1 MIDSRE
7 VLDDR
12 WYKELTDI
20 YISDFEWLT
29 TFSKITERERERF
42 FQGEV
47 ENPHYSLKQGTPS
60 NLPAYEKAFMEM
72 RANLLKDEKHP
83 VVQRLYLDKVE
94 RHLAFIPMYAASERV
109 EDATFFKHSVMQYGK
124 PKKAYFTY
132 IAKRMK
138 DLVKAQKDTAYPDA
152 RKLINKVFSKIDT
165 ADTRFTH
172 EILPPVIKGSQ
183 KLVDSA
189 TAVRLFEEALASYGI
204 GGWQIVLDTSG
215 VRKRFAV
222 NAKEQKIHVPN
233 DTALSQRALPLTVSA
248 TEALVQ
254 HEVGVHALRS
264 HNGSQQPLRLLS
276 LGLAAYI
283 RGEEGLA
290 TYVQQQTEGATEF
303 YGFERYMAISLAI
316 GMDGIKRDFRSVFD
330 IMEAYFLLHFGTYE
344 DAPVRARKG
353 AWQVCERTFRGSSG
367 RTAGTVYT
375 RDIVYLE
382 GNIGTWNLLI
392 DKPDIFESLFVG
404 KYDQLNT
411 AHVAALAEL
420 GIIESF

>member
-1 MIDSRE
+1 MIHSPQA
-7 VLDDR
+7 LDER
-12 WYKELTDI
+12 WYKELSDI
-20 YISDFEWLT
+20 YISDVDWLT
-29 TFSKITERERERF
+29 TFSKITDRERERF

-47 ENPHYSLKQGTPS
+47 ENPHFSQKQGTPS
-60 NLPAYEKAFMEM
+60 NLPAYEQAFLTLQ
-72 RANLLKDEKHP
+72 AHLLKDEKNP
-83 VVQRLYLDKVE
+83 VVQKLYLDKVE
-94 RHLAFIPMYAASERV
+94 RHLAFIPMYAASERT
-109 EDATFFKHSVMQYGK
+109 EDETFFKHSVTQYGK

-138 DLVKAQKDTAYPDA
+138 DLVKAEKGTTYPEA
-152 RKLINKVFSKIDT
+152 RTLINKVFSKIDT
-165 ADTRFTH
+165 ANVRFTQ
-172 EILPPVIKGSQ
+172 EILPPVATGSK

-189 TAVRLFEEALASYGI
+189 TAVRLFEEALQTYGI
-204 GGWQIVLDTSG
+204 TDWHIVLDESG

-222 NAKEQKIHVPN
+222 NAKDRKIHVPN
-233 DTALSQRALPLTVSA
+233 DVALSQRAYPLTVSA

-264 HNGSQQPLRLLS
+264 YNGSKQPLKLLS
-276 LGLAAYI
+276 LGLAGYI

-330 IMEAYFLLHFGTYE
+330 IMEAYYLLHFGAYA

-353 AWQVCERTFRGSSG
+353 AWQVCERTFRGSTG

-404 KYDQLNT
+404 KFDQLNP
-411 AHVAALAEL
+411 AHVTALSEL
-420 GIIESF
+420 GIIEPF